1 MGEVPAAG
9 GTPVPYVSL
18 RTDPYRAHALTLRY
32 CGPRKRVLEIGC
44 STGYLSEAMAR
55 QGCRVTGVEID
66 PVAGEEAKRHCEQ
79 VLIGDIETLDLSAL
93 GSGYEVLMLA
103 DVLEHLRDPVTALKR
118 LAPLL
123 APGGYA
129 VISVPNVGNW
139 GMRLALLAGRWEYTE
154 RGILDR
160 THLRFFTLRTIV
172 RAVRDAGYSL
182 RNLDASSPVP
192 FNPPFLISR
201 LAHAV
206 GKLRPSFFAYQFII
220 VAVPAASQ
228 S

>member
-1 MGEVPAAG
+1 MGEAAPTT
-9 GTPVPYVSL
+9 GTPAPYVSL
-18 RTDPYRAHALTLRY
+18 RSDPYRAHALTLRY
-32 CGPRKRVLEIGC
+32 CGPNKRVLEIGC
-44 STGYLSEAMAR
+44 STGYLSEAMGQ

-66 PVAGEEAKRHCEQ
+66 PVAAEAAKRYCER
-79 VLIGDIETLDLSAL
+79 VLVGDIETLHPSVL

-103 DVLEHLRDPVTALKR
+103 DVLEHLRDPVAALKR

-123 APGGYA
+123 APGGYT

-139 GMRLALLAGRWEYTE
+139 GMRLGLLAGRWDYTE

-172 RAVRDAGYSL
+172 RAVRDAGYSI
-182 RNLDASSPVP
+182 RQLDASSPVP

-206 GKLRPSFFAYQFII
+206 GRLRPSFFAYQFII
-220 VAVPAASQ
+220 VAVPAPNQ